1 MTTLNQTLVSL
12 LDSYSRRDPD
22 GTIAQI
28 VEVLTQ
34 RTVVMEDLEW
44 VEGNTATGHVV
55 TSRTALPGIQYR
67 RYNEGI
73 AVTKSRTDQVTE
85 SIGKMAGMSKVD
97 VELAALH
104 GDGAAFRATEDDA
117 FLQAFANEFET
128 GFFYNS
134 TASSPEKWQGLAPR
148 FASTTGPG
156 GSQVIKMDSS
166 ASGSDQASAWLVG
179 HGAQTVH
186 GIFPKGEMLGL
197 NPYDGGRQLTLD
209 ASNNQFWAWVTSWA
223 WNVGVCVKDFRYV
236 ARVAN
241 IDMGNI
247 LSTGS
252 ALIDAMIRAQRKIFK
267 PGAKLVWYANRDVIT
282 FLELQAKNAV
292 ATGGPVHYKEI
303 GGQPILTFRGVPIKE
318 TDALL
323 NTESTVS

>member
-1 MTTLNQTLVSL
+1 MATLNATLLSL

-22 GTIAQI
+22 GKIANI
-28 VEVLTQ
+28 VEILTQ
-34 RTVVMEDLEW
+34 RTVVMEDLEFI
-44 VEGNTATGHVV
+44 EGNTKTGHVV
-55 TSRTALPGIQYR
+55 TTRTALPAIQYR

-104 GDGAAFRATEDDA
+104 GDGAAFRASEDDA
-117 FLQAFANEFET
+117 FLQSFANEVET

-134 TASSPEKWQGLAPR
+134 TATSPEKWQGLAPR
-148 FASTTGPG
+148 FAATAGPG
-156 GSQVIKMDSS
+156 GSQIVKMDAS
-166 ASGSDQASAWLVG
+166 ASGADQASLWLVG
-179 HGAQTVH
+179 HGKETVH

-197 NPYDGGRQLTLD
+197 NPTDGGKQLTRD
-209 ASNNQFWAWVTSWA
+209 ANNNEFWAWVTSWS
-223 WNVGVCVKDFRYV
+223 WNFGVCVKDWRYV
-236 ARVAN
+236 CRVAN

-267 PGAKLVWYANRDVIT
+267 PGAKLVWYGNRDVIT
-282 FLELQAKNAV
+282 FLELQAKTAVNA
-292 ATGGPVHYKEI
+292 AGPLSYAMI

-323 NTESTVS
+323 STESPLT

>member
-1 MTTLNQTLVSL
+1 MAVLNATMLSL

-22 GTIAQI
+22 GKIAAI
-28 VEVLTQ
+28 VEILTQ
-34 RTVVMEDLEW
+34 RTVVMEDLEMI
-44 VEGNTATGHVV
+44 EGNTKTGHVI
-55 TSRTALPGIQYR
+55 TTRTALPAIQYR

-104 GDGAAFRATEDDA
+104 GDGAAFRASEDDA
-117 FLQAFANEFET
+117 FLQSFANEVET

-134 TASSPEKWQGLAPR
+134 TLTSPEKWQGLAPR

-156 GSQVIKMDSS
+156 GSQVIKMDAS
-166 ASGSDQASAWLVG
+166 ASGADQTSLWLVG
-179 HGAQTVH
+179 HGPKMVH

-197 NPYDGGRQLTLD
+197 NPTDGGKQLTRD
-209 ASNNQFWAWVTSWA
+209 ANNNEFWAWVTSWS
-223 WNVGVCVKDFRYV
+223 WNFGVCVEDWRYV
-236 ARVAN
+236 VRVAN

-247 LSTGS
+247 LATGS
-252 ALIDAMIRAQRKIFK
+252 ALIDAMIRGQRKIFK
-267 PGAKLVWYANRDVIT
+267 PGAKLVWYGNRDVLT

-292 ATGGPVHYKEI
+292 TGAGPLSFRDI
-303 GGQPILTFRGVPIKE
+303 GGQPILHFRGVPIKE

-323 NTESTVS
+323 STESPLS

>member
-1 MTTLNQTLVSL
+1 MAVLNATLLAL
-12 LDSYSRRDPD
+12 ADSYSRRDPD
-22 GTIAQI
+22 GTIANI
-28 VEVLTQ
+28 IEILTQ

-44 VEGNTATGHVV
+44 VEGNTKTGHVV
-55 TSRTALPGIQYR
+55 TTRTALPAIQYR

-104 GDGAAFRATEDDA
+104 GDGPAFRASEDDA
-117 FLQAFANEFET
+117 FLQSFANELET

-134 TASSPEKWQGLAPR
+134 TATSPEKWQGLAPR

-156 GSQVIKMDSS
+156 GSQVVKMDAS
-166 ASGSDQASAWLVG
+166 AAGADQASLWLVG
-179 HGAQTVH
+179 HGQQMVH

-197 NPYDGGRQLTLD
+197 NPTDGGKQLTRD
-209 ASNNQFWAWVTSWA
+209 ANNNEFWAWVTSWC
-223 WNVGVCVKDFRYV
+223 WNVGVCVKDWRYV
-236 ARVAN
+236 CRVAN

-267 PGAKLVWYANRDVIT
+267 PGAKLVWYGNRDVIT
-282 FLELQAKNAV
+282 FLELQAKSAVNA
-292 ATGGPVHYKEI
+292 AGPLSYANI

-323 NTESTVS
+323 STESPLT